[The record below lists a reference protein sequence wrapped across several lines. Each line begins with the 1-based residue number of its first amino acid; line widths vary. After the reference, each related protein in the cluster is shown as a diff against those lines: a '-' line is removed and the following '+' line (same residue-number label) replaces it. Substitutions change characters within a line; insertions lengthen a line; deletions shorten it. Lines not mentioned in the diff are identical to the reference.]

1 MKLRV
6 QHTTTYDYDEP
17 ASTSH
22 NQVHLALRDLPWQK
36 CLQRELH
43 VTPAPEDIAEH
54 VDYFGNIATSFAI
67 LEPHPQLKV
76 HASSVIEVHKRPAIN
91 LLQSPAW
98 EKVPQLNESSL
109 APEAIDAIQYRFDS
123 PFIRR
128 SPALAEYARPSFAAS
143 RPLLAAAMDLTQ
155 RIKRDFKY
163 TPKVTTIATS
173 IEEVLRSRH
182 GVCQDFSHLQ
192 IGCLRSL
199 GLPAR
204 YVSGY
209 LDTDPP
215 PGKPKLLGAD
225 ASHAW
230 ISVYCPKTGWVD
242 FDPTNGIQP
251 AGRHVTIC
259 WGRDYGDVS
268 PIRGVVLGGGD
279 PKLTVEVDVRPV

>member
-6 QHTTTYDYDEP
+6 HHKTTYDYDEP

-22 NQVHLALRDLPWQK
+22 NHVHLALRDLPWQK
-36 CLQRELH
+36 CLRRELH
-43 VTPAPEDIAEH
+43 IWPTPDAVTEN
-54 VDYFGNIATSFAI
+54 VDYFGNITSSFSI
-67 LEPHPQLKV
+67 FEPHPRLTV
-76 HASSVIEVHKRPAIN
+76 AATSEID
-91 LLQSPAW
+91 W
-98 EKVPQLNESSL
+98 EKVPSMLEGDITP
-109 APEAIDAIQYRFDS
+109 AAIEACQYIYDS

-128 SPALAEYARPSFAAS
+128 SPALAEYARASFLPN
-143 RPLLAAAMDLTQ
+143 RPLLSAAMDLTL
-155 RIKRDFKY
+155 RIRKEFKY

-173 IEEVLRSRH
+173 LDEILKNRH

-215 PGKPKLLGAD
+215 PGKPKLVGAD

-230 ISVYCPKTGWVD
+230 ISVYCPTFGWAD
-242 FDPTNGIQP
+242 FDPTNGVQP
-251 AGRHVTIC
+251 AERHVTIG
-259 WGRDYGDVS
+259 WGRDFGDVS
-268 PIRGVVLGGGD
+268 PIRGVVLGGGAH
-279 PKLTVEVDVRPV
+279 KLDVAVDVRPV